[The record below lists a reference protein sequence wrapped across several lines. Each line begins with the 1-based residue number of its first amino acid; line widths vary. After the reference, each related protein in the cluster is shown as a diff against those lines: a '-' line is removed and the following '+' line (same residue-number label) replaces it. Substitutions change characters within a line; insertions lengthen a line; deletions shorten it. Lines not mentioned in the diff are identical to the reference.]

1 MLLYHRVALAS
12 YVTPMFLHSCSNM
25 VLFYLRTMY
34 GMTLTASA
42 TPADS
47 ATPIEKS
54 IQEICL
60 EHEDCITP
68 SLHTQSHTGGFSITS
83 LECWTGEKSS
93 LHSAAA
99 AGQHYPTL
107 RVSPFKF

>member
-1 MLLYHRVALAS
+1 MLLHHRVALAS
-12 YVTPMFLHSCSNM
+12 DVTQMFLHSCSNV

-34 GMTLTASA
+34 GMMLAASA
-42 TPADS
+42 TPANL

-60 EHEDCITP
+60 EYEDCITP
-68 SLHTQSHTGGFSITS
+68 SLHTQSRTGGFSITS

-99 AGQHYPTL
+99 AGQNYPTL
-107 RVSPFKF
+107 